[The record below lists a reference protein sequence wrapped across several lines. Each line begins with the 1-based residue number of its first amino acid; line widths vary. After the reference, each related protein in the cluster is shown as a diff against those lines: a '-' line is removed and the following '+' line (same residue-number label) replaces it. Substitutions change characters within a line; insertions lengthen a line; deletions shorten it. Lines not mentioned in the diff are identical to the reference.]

1 MTTILYGIK
10 EKINS
15 VIINK
20 RNIDKIE
27 ISVSKEEKEI
37 IEKLAKL
44 HKVDTEEFIRWVV
57 LNKFLDEFLKIN

>member
-15 VIINK
+15 SIMNK

-27 ISVSKEEKEI
+27 IPVSKEEKEI

-44 HKVDTEEFIRWVV
+44 HKLDTKDFIRWVV
-57 LNKFLDEFLKIN
+57 LNKFLNDFIKIN

>member
-15 VIINK
+15 AIINK

-44 HKVDTEEFIRWVV
+44 HKLNTKDFIRWVV
-57 LNKFLDEFLKIN
+57 LNKFLNDFIKIN

>member
-1 MTTILYGIK
+1 MLYEIK

-20 RNIDKIE
+20 RNIEKIE
-27 ISVSKEEKEI
+27 IPVSREEKEI

-44 HKVDTEEFIRWVV
+44 HKLDTKGFIRWVV
-57 LNKFLDEFLKIN
+57 LNKFLNEFLKIN

>member
-15 VIINK
+15 AIINK

-27 ISVSKEEKEI
+27 LPVSKEEKEI

-44 HKVDTEEFIRWVV
+44 HKLDTKDFIRWVV
-57 LNKFLDEFLKIN
+57 LNKFLNDFIKIN

>member
-15 VIINK
+15 AIINK

-27 ISVSKEEKEI
+27 ISISKEEKEI

-44 HKVDTEEFIRWVV
+44 HKLNTKDFIRWVV
-57 LNKFLDEFLKIN
+57 LNKFLNDFIKIN

>member
-1 MTTILYGIK
+1 MYGIK

-15 VIINK
+15 AIINK

-27 ISVSKEEKEI
+27 IPVSKEEKEI

-44 HKVDTEEFIRWVV
+44 HKLDTKDFIRWVV
-57 LNKFLDEFLKIN
+57 LNKFLNDFIKIN

>member
-1 MTTILYGIK
+1 VTTILYGIK

-15 VIINK
+15 AIINK

-27 ISVSKEEKEI
+27 IPVSKEEKEI

-44 HKVDTEEFIRWVV
+44 HKLDTKDFIRWVV
-57 LNKFLDEFLKIN
+57 LNKFLNDFIKIN

>member
-1 MTTILYGIK
+1 MLYEIK

-20 RNIDKIE
+20 INIENIE
-27 ISVSKEEKEI
+27 IPVSKEEKEI

-44 HKVDTEEFIRWVV
+44 HKLDTKGFIRWVV
-57 LNKFLDEFLKIN
+57 LNKFLNEFLKIN

>member
-1 MTTILYGIK
+1 MLYGIK

-15 VIINK
+15 VVLNK
-20 RNIDKIE
+20 KNIEKIE
-27 ISVSKEEKEI
+27 IPVSKEEKEI

>member
-1 MTTILYGIK
+1 MLYEIK

-15 VIINK
+15 VVLNK
-20 RNIDKIE
+20 KNIEKIE
-27 ISVSKEEKEI
+27 IPVSKEEKEI

>member
-1 MTTILYGIK
+1 MYGIK

-15 VIINK
+15 AIINK

-27 ISVSKEEKEI
+27 ISISKEEKEI

-44 HKVDTEEFIRWVV
+44 HKLNTKDFIRWVV
-57 LNKFLDEFLKIN
+57 LNKFLNDFIKIN

>member
-1 MTTILYGIK
+1 MYGIK

-15 VIINK
+15 AIINK

-44 HKVDTEEFIRWVV
+44 HKLDTKDFIRWVV
-57 LNKFLDEFLKIN
+57 LNKFLNDFIKIN

>member
-15 VIINK
+15 AIINK

-27 ISVSKEEKEI
+27 IPVSKEEKEI

-44 HKVDTEEFIRWVV
+44 HKLDTKDFIRWVV
-57 LNKFLDEFLKIN
+57 LNKFLNDFIKIN